1 VAGERGRTIS
11 AVDLTLLDVATE
23 FFTSLLTS
31 TGPVVR
37 GGGLRGGRWELD
49 LATKGAPLRLHGVEY
64 LPGLRLSGTV
74 SRFLSRRPEGRLRV
88 SGPAG
93 AEGLL
98 RWTPRLIE
106 GELDGM
112 QVRSRS
118 RGSSA
123 AVASSAG
130 SAAWPTRA
138 EVLRAGQQ
146 LAKRRPA
153 PR

>member
-1 VAGERGRTIS
+1 
-11 AVDLTLLDVATE
+11 
-23 FFTSLLTS
+23 
-31 TGPVVR
+31 VVR

-49 LATKGAPLRLHGVEY
+49 VRGGSELLRLHAVEY

-74 SRFLSRRPEGRLRV
+74 SRFLSRRPVGRLRV

-93 AEGLL
+93 AAGLL

-112 QVRSRS
+112 QVRSQA
-118 RGSSA
+118 RGA
-123 AVASSAG
+123 AAMAG
-130 SAAWPTRA
+130 AARAAGTAAWPAR
-138 EVLRAGQQ
+138 EQVLRAGQR

-153 PR
+153 AR